1 MRSAAVIVATGVL
14 LSYPLTLV
22 GEDLFVLAAF
32 DRSPDTAAVEHMRQE
47 TARIFADTGAT
58 LAWRTRTQ
66 PGIMPPGAVR
76 VTLQLHGSCR
86 VEPNMLSLAEDGPM
100 GWVESHGGE
109 MLSLI
114 DVDCDRISAMVWQNR
129 GTLPLPLVVRA
140 FGRALGRVLAHEL
153 YHYVTQS
160 PAHGASDLFRPAM
173 TSRDLMLPDVR
184 FEPAEI
190 EVLRKALSARGEPL
204 TCRAIS

>member
-100 GWVESHGGE
+100 GWVESHGGADGRWVNAS
-109 MLSLI
+109 MLGDEYLEA
-114 DVDCDRISAMVWQNR
+114 RQ
-129 GTLPLPLVVRA
+129 
-140 FGRALGRVLAHEL
+140 ALTR
-153 YHYVTQS
+153 
-160 PAHGASDLFRPAM
+160 SDQ
-173 TSRDLMLPDVR
+173 
-184 FEPAEI
+184 
-190 EVLRKALSARGEPL
+190 
-204 TCRAIS
+204 